1 MLLNNR
7 RTHIIGITGGSGS
20 GKSFLCKQIVNKI
33 NKNEILIITVDSY
46 YKDLSDIEFEER
58 EKNNFDHPISI
69 EFNLLYNHLL
79 RIKQNKPVDIPI
91 YDYKRHTRKKEA
103 KSINKK
109 YSLILLEGIFSLYDK
124 KIREI
129 IDNAVFIDI
138 PNKIRKERRIIRDTE
153 NRDRTIDSIITQY
166 DNTVVPMFEKYIKP
180 MKEESDIIIKKFE
193 QNDIGYSKLMQE
205 IQKIINA

>member
-1 MLLNNR
+1 MLLNN

-103 KSINKK
+103 KSINKR

-124 KIREI
+124 KVREI
-129 IDNAVFIDI
+129 IDNSVFIDI
-138 PNKIRKERRIIRDTE
+138 PDRIRKERRIIRDTK
-153 NRDRTIDSIITQY
+153 NRDRTVNSIINQY
-166 DNTVVPMFEKYIKP
+166 DNMVVPMFEKYIKP
-180 MKEESDIIIKKFE
+180 MKEKSDIIIKKFE